1 MKTLN
6 DILVCKLKWIEI
18 ELKLNS
24 IEFKLVEWNINSIKE
39 KWDANWCKRYWNFA
53 HDYGVKKFKKK
64 TQIQKYT
71 FPFLFAWES
80 PNWFNLEQRT
90 N

>member
-1 MKTLN
+1 MKNLN

-24 IEFKLVEWNINSIKE
+24 IEFKFNWMEYKFNWGEMGCKLVQKAL
-39 KWDANWCKRYWNFA
+39 KHLRKKHNFKSTPS
-53 HDYGVKKFKKK
+53 HSSLLGNH
-64 TQIQKYT
+64 Q
-71 FPFLFAWES
+71 
-80 PNWFNLEQRT
+80 NWFNLEQRP